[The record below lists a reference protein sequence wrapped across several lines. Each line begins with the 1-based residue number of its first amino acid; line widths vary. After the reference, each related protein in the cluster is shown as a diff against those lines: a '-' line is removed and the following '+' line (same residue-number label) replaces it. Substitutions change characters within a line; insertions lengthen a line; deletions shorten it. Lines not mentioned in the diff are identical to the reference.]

1 MESNVKIGLAVNE
14 GKPLAKEM
22 LARTAAH
29 AALRGVR
36 VVSNAAPP
44 SPSPL
49 WETRDPSGGFAG
61 VAAIL
66 VLGGD
71 GTLLNAIH
79 RIGAGTAPFLGVNI
93 GSLGYLSAVDGSRI
107 EDAIDAAIAGNL
119 DISRRRMLAA
129 TIVRAGGERV
139 PLPGRA
145 LNEVVLHRSTGRI
158 ARMALRLDGTHVTD
172 YSCDGAII
180 ATPTGSTAYSLS
192 AGGPL
197 VTPSA
202 DVTIVNVIC
211 PHALASRP
219 IVVAGGT
226 RVSLI
231 PVKAEAPLSLSLDG
245 EHSGDV
251 AVGDSL
257 EVETATE
264 TASIAFLKGHDD
276 FDILARK
283 LGWTGSALD
292 FQSEGGRP

>member
-1 MESNVKIGLAVNE
+1 MRIGLAVNE
-14 GKPLAKEM
+14 GKPLARTM
-22 LARTAAH
+22 LERAAAH
-29 AALRGVR
+29 TARRGIG

-44 SPSPL
+44 TPSPL
-49 WETRDPSGGFAG
+49 WETRRDPGGGFAG

-79 RIGAGTAPFLGVNI
+79 GIGADTAPFLGVNI

-107 EDAIDAAIAGNL
+107 EEAIDAAVAGEL

-129 TIVRAGGERV
+129 SIVRPGGERI
-139 PLPGRA
+139 PLEGRA
-145 LNEVVLHRSTGRI
+145 LNEIVLHRSTGRI
-158 ARMALRLDGTHVTD
+158 VRLALRLDGTHVTD

-211 PHALASRP
+211 PHALSSRP
-219 IVVAGGT
+219 IVVSGET
-226 RVSLI
+226 RVSLA
-231 PVKAEAPLSLSLDG
+231 PVKAEAPLSLSFDG
-245 EHSGDV
+245 EHAGEV
-251 AVGDSL
+251 AVGESL
-257 EVETATE
+257 EIAIAPE

-276 FDILARK
+276 FEILARK
-283 LGWTGSALD
+283 LGWTGLAPELSA
-292 FQSEGGRP
+292 EGGRP